1 MKVQILMNIKFSLYT
16 VAQYLEYKRKQLWG
30 LNKDFQFRSGLQAD
44 LHATEKICSWIF

>member
-30 LNKDFQFRSGLQAD
+30 LNKTLNSGRASEQIYTLQKRSVA
-44 LHATEKICSWIF
+44 